1 MSDIDQLDI
10 RRIDGG
16 LLLVFRELCRRGRT
30 TAVAAHL
37 GLSQSAVSHAL
48 GRLRDLFGDPLF
60 LRKPHGLAPTQR
72 ALELAPRIEA
82 LIEMMGAAVRPEPGF
97 APELSTRQFHIA
109 ATVYA
114 HEAIGGPLVS
124 RMSNAR
130 FGGGFSFQFLRGYLA
145 LDALRRGQ
153 IDLALGRFEALPDG
167 FAGEALYEDRYC
179 VVARRGHPA
188 IDGQITFEQRKAVGH
203 VYVGSISPSDDVMGP
218 TIGEDAIPSAS
229 DVASSAIV
237 PRWEMALAMVAV
249 SDAITTGPRRLAEQ
263 QAARLG
269 LQVLALPGPSV
280 PPAWTVS
287 MVWREGADSGLDWF
301 RDQVRA
307 AAD

>member
-1 MSDIDQLDI
+1 MADIDQLDI

-48 GRLRDLFGDPLF
+48 GRLRDLFDDPLF
-60 LRKPHGLAPTQR
+60 LRKPHGLVPTRR

-82 LIEMMGAAVRPEPGF
+82 LIDMMGAAVRPEPGF
-97 APELSTRQFHIA
+97 EPSLSSRQFHIA

-114 HEAIGGPLVS
+114 HESIGAPLVG
-124 RMSNAR
+124 RMRDAQ

-153 IDLALGRFEALPDG
+153 IDLALGRFEALPGG
-167 FAGEALYEDRYC
+167 FVGEALYEDSYC
-179 VVARRGHPA
+179 VVARCGHPV
-188 IDGQITFEQRKAVGH
+188 IDGQITFDQWKGVGH

-218 TIGEDAIPSAS
+218 TVGEDAIPSPS

-237 PRWEMALAMVAV
+237 PRWEMALAMVAA

-263 QAARLG
+263 QVARLG
-269 LQVLALPGPSV
+269 LQVMALPGPSV
-280 PPAWTVS
+280 PPPWIVS
-287 MVWREGADSGLDWF
+287 MVRREGADIGLDWF
-301 RDQVRA
+301 CDQVRA
-307 AAD
+307 AAG

>member
-72 ALELAPRIEA
+72 ALELAPRIES
-82 LIEMMGAAVRPEPGF
+82 LIDLMGAAVRPEPGF
-97 APELSTRQFHIA
+97 EPALSSRWFRVA
-109 ATVYA
+109 ATEFA
-114 HEAIGGPLVS
+114 QESIGGPLVS
-124 RMSNAR
+124 RLRDSG
-130 FGGGFSFQFLRGYLA
+130 FGGGFMWQYQRGYLA

-153 IDLALGRFEALPDG
+153 LDLALGRFEMLPGG
-167 FAGEALYEDRYC
+167 FVAEPLFEDRYC

-188 IDGQITFEQRKAVGH
+188 IDGQISLEQWSSTGH
-203 VYVGSISPSDDVMGP
+203 VFVGSLSLGDDVIGP
-218 TIGEDAIPSAS
+218 TIGEDPMPSPG
-229 DVASSAIV
+229 DVRSIALV
-237 PRWEMALAMVAV
+237 PRWEMALSMVAA
-249 SDAITTGPRRLAEQ
+249 SDAIATGSRRLAEH
-263 QAARLG
+263 QAERLG
-269 LQVLALPGPSV
+269 LQVLAPPGEV
-280 PPAWTVS
+280 PAWTVS
-287 MVWREGADSGLDWF
+287 MVRREGADSGLDWF

-307 AAD
+307 VAG